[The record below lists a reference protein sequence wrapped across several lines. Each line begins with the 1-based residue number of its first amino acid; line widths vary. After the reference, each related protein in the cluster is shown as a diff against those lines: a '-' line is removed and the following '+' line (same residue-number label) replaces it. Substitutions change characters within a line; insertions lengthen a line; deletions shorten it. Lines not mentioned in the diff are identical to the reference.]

1 MFAANMLKI
10 LVLDPEIGPGIM
22 NVYIFLQPA
31 INKGVLDSFCMLSV
45 QKTCLRYDLDTSK

>member
-31 INKGVLDSFCMLSV
+31 INKGVFDCFCILSV
-45 QKTCLRYDLDTSK
+45 LQNFLKA